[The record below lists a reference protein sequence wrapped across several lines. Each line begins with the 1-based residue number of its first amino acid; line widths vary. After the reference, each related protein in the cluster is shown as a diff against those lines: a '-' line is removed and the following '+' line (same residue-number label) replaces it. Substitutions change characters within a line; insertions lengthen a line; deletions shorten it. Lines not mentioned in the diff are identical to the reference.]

1 MNRVCLV
8 GRLAVDPELRYT
20 PTGVAVASFR
30 IAVRDTFR
38 KTENGQYATDFFDV
52 EVWRERAEYA
62 SNYLTKGLLVAV
74 QGRLAIKEWTAQDGN
89 KRRSYYVVGDQIE
102 NYGRTTPPEGA
113 AARPDAT
120 PTPGTTAREETEE
133 YQIDPFADA

>member
-1 MNRVCLV
+1 VSRPVRRGADGKGPRDRN
-8 GRLAVDPELRYT
+8 LAGGLP
-20 PTGVAVASFR
+20 
-30 IAVRDTFR
+30 
-38 KTENGQYATDFFDV
+38 
-52 EVWRERAEYA
+52 
-62 SNYLTKGLLVAV
+62 NYLSKGLLVAV